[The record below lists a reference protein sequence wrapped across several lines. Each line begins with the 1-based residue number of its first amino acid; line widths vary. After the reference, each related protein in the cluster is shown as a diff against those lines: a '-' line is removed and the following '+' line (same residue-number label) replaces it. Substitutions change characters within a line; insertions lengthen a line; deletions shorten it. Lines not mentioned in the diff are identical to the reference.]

1 MPPISDLNS
10 SQRGEGLND
19 IEITDMD
26 HADAVYIKQPVE
38 SSLMGGEF
46 LKLKKQR
53 TIMPKKK
60 KGPQG
65 TDIKNRS
72 NKY

>member
-26 HADAVYIKQPVE
+26 HADAVYMK
-38 SSLMGGEF
+38 
-46 LKLKKQR
+46 
-53 TIMPKKK
+53 
-60 KGPQG
+60 
-65 TDIKNRS
+65 
-72 NKY
+72 